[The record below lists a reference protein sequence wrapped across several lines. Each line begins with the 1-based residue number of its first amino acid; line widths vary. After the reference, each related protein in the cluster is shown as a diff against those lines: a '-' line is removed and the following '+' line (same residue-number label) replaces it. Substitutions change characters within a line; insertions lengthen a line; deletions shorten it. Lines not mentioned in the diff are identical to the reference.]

1 VQTFRFGRNQLN
13 RECDTAC
20 PTWQLLGVFSFRD
33 PVNNQTQTRAKT
45 LHLLISSYAVTK
57 NYAEKLQ
64 KALWYL
70 LIIMRP
76 TVTTVK
82 NWLKLLKCGQYLCSF
97 FSLIVSYNNG
107 YVSIITQRLNGFHL
121 MLTSGRVTFRLGNIW
136 ISAVRFIWRLLRQDF
151 HMWLH

>member
-1 VQTFRFGRNQLN
+1 
-13 RECDTAC
+13 
-20 PTWQLLGVFSFRD
+20 
-33 PVNNQTQTRAKT
+33 VNNQTQTRAKT

-82 NWLKLLKCGQYLCSF
+82 NWLETFKMWSISLLILFTDSE
-97 FSLIVSYNNG
+97 L
-107 YVSIITQRLNGFHL
+107 
-121 MLTSGRVTFRLGNIW
+121 
-136 ISAVRFIWRLLRQDF
+136 
-151 HMWLH
+151 